1 MEQQINKQYFNDAQL
16 YMLNMDCRDE
26 VVVAG
31 RGLGKGAI
39 QARRLQSCF
48 QGMPGSMGGFVAPS
62 VKRCL
67 TNILPSMLI
76 HLERWG
82 FKRDIHYVVGKKPWK
97 NFIGN
102 HQYLPRLIGRI
113 PSLSITVLYVMLS
126 ARTAVER
133 QTLCRSTIL

>member
-48 QGMPGSMGGFVAPS
+48 QGKAVS
-62 VKRCL
+62 
-67 TNILPSMLI
+67 
-76 HLERWG
+76 
-82 FKRDIHYVVGKKPWK
+82 
-97 NFIGN
+97 
-102 HQYLPRLIGRI
+102 HQYL
-113 PSLSITVLYVMLS
+113 SFNAHSS
-126 ARTAVER
+126 
-133 QTLCRSTIL
+133 